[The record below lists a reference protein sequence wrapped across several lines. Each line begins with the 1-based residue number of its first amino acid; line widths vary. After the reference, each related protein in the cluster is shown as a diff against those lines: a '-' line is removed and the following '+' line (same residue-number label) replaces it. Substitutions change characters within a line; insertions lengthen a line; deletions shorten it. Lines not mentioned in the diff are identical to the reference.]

1 MPSLQFELRQQS
13 RIQTRTVEIDQVVI
27 AGWTGRD
34 HRQVQRHID
43 ELKSMGIPEPSAT
56 PLFYRISA
64 DLVTQS
70 PMIQVLGPASSGE
83 IEPVLFAAED
93 GIWLTIGS
101 DHTDRD
107 VERAGVALAKQLCP
121 KPVARTAWRWDEV
134 HQQAEHM
141 LLKSWIGGGEEKQ
154 AYQQGTLSEL
164 IPLNALLQQMQIQLG
179 FGLEPGTL
187 LFCGTLPTEGGLRTA
202 DHFSGLLLDPSAGR
216 TLTLDYDI
224 DFLRIVS

>member
-1 MPSLQFELRQQS
+1 MPSLKFELRQQS
-13 RIQTRTVEIDQVVI
+13 RIQNRTIEIDQVVI

-34 HRQVQRHID
+34 HRQVQKHID
-43 ELKSMGIPEPSAT
+43 ELKAMGIPEPSAT
-56 PLFYRISA
+56 PLFYRVSA
-64 DLVTQS
+64 ELVTQA
-70 PMIQVLGPASSGE
+70 PTIQVLGPASSGE

-134 HQQAEHM
+134 HQQADNM
-141 LLKSWIGGGEEKQ
+141 LLKSWIGNGQNRQ
-154 AYQQGTLSEL
+154 AYQQGGLVDL

-179 FGLEPGTL
+179 RGLEPGTL
-187 LFCGTLPTEGGLRTA
+187 VFCGTLASEGGVRPS

-216 TLTLDYDI
+216 TITLEYDVE
-224 DFLRIVS
+224 FLRIVS

>member
-1 MPSLQFELRQQS
+1 MPTLEFELRQQS
-13 RIQTRTVEIDQVVI
+13 RIQNRAVRIDQVVI

-34 HRQVQRHID
+34 HRLVQRHID
-43 ELKSMGIPEPSAT
+43 ELKAMGIPEPSAT
-56 PLFYRISA
+56 PLFYRVSA

-70 PMIQVLGPASSGE
+70 SSIQVLGPASSGE

-121 KPVARTAWRWDEV
+121 KPVARTAWRWDEI
-134 HQQAEHM
+134 HQQAENM
-141 LLKSWIGGGEEKQ
+141 LLKSWIGGGEDKQ
-154 AYQQGTLSEL
+154 AYQQGTLAE
-164 IPLNALLQQMQIQLG
+164 IMPLNALLQQMQIQLG
-179 FGLEPGTL
+179 FGLEPGTM
-187 LFCGTLPTEGGLRTA
+187 LFCGTLATEGGLRTA
-202 DHFSGLLLDPSAGR
+202 DQFSGLLLDPSAGR
-216 TLTLDYDI
+216 TITLDYEI